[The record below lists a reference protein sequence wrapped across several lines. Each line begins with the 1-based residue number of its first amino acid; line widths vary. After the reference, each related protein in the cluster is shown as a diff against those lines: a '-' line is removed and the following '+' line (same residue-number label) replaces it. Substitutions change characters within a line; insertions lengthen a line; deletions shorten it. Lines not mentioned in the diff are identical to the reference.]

1 MKRLIFILLIALA
14 MPVIAQTKG
23 RPSLAEQKICSE
35 HVKKSFEQ
43 DADPGHIFFTN
54 HFDPKTE
61 TCYVAEWFLQ
71 KNAIVTAL
79 LQDAFE
85 GRVLA
90 YFNEETGDCYIR

>member
-1 MKRLIFILLIALA
+1 M
-14 MPVIAQTKG
+14 QT
-23 RPSLAEQKICSE
+23 
-35 HVKKSFEQ
+35 
-43 DADPGHIFFTN
+43 PGISSFTN

-90 YFNEETGDCYIR
+90 YFNEETGDCYIRPRNHDQIDCKSRDEFKRMVDKWFGVAP

>member
-43 DADPGHIFFTN
+43 DADPGHIFIHEPF
-54 HFDPKTE
+54 
-61 TCYVAEWFLQ
+61 
-71 KNAIVTAL
+71 
-79 LQDAFE
+79 
-85 GRVLA
+85 
-90 YFNEETGDCYIR
+90 